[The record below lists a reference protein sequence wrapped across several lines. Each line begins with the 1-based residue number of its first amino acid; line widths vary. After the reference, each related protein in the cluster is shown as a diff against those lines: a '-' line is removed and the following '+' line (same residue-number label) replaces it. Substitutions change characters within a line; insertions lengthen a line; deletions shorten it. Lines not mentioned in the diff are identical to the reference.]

1 MLPGC
6 PSSREFQLPLSSAG
20 LQDNSGFTAL
30 LKISMAPTG
39 CSRRHRRRARSRR
52 SDTSGIKRDADRL
65 LLCAGC
71 FLSAPRLRSRQRL
84 RSSSSSGCLIGSGPL
99 SRVNRAES
107 RRTRA
112 RFYCRLSLSPPLSLS
127 LSLSFRVTS
136 SDFLLTNFRHYA
148 APARNVRYSMKP
160 RFFGALFPRRTPREA
175 ARLFWAHPLAQ

>member
-39 CSRRHRRRARSRR
+39 CSRRRRSRRRARSRR

-65 LLCAGC
+65 LLCASC
-71 FLSAPRLRSRQRL
+71 FLSAPRLRSRVNGSARH

-112 RFYCRLSLSPPLSLS
+112 RFYCRLSPSLS
-127 LSLSFRVTS
+127 LSLPLPLSLS
-136 SDFLLTNFRHYA
+136 SCSNLRFLINKL
-148 APARNVRYSMKP
+148 P
-160 RFFGALFPRRTPREA
+160 
-175 ARLFWAHPLAQ
+175 PLCRAGTKSHV